1 MALNAVPE
9 TATSVVVRRIGEPV
23 QSDTELLTRLR
34 RAGIGPGT
42 AVRVSRAGGRIQIGT
57 GQHRIEIGGTA
68 AAHIFVTAG
77 HETRGSHRRCRVT
90 AGRWSSGEPIFT
102 EDVEGSARPAAY
114 YLAESRDGLYLP
126 YVVRTPAD
134 EGRFPFVFL
143 AYGNGG
149 GGIGWLRQ
157 WVHTRPYIME
167 RLLAAGYAC
176 GWGRYRTEVNLG
188 FNRGG
193 PLMVDGRQGME
204 VMNRSPLE
212 FEDELAILEQVRHH
226 PQVDAGHLGH
236 VGVSH
241 AGEMLFKLAFRYPG
255 VLRAGVASEPANHEF
270 LDLRLGDAAP
280 VNPETGLRD
289 IEEMQ
294 LQDPA
299 WVRARTNLPL
309 ARERIAPIDLP
320 ILVMGRDTDH
330 LQGVF
335 RLSYELLDEGG
346 KDAGWVSWD
355 HPLHGYLFPSADEG
369 PASPDPTQVRAIDG
383 VIAFLDRYL
392 KPGG

>member
-1 MALNAVPE
+1 VLVEEVA
-9 TATSVVVRRIGEPV
+9 G
-23 QSDTELLTRLR
+23 SD
-34 RAGIGPGT
+34 
-42 AVRVSRAGGRIQIGT
+42 
-57 GQHRIEIGGTA
+57 
-68 AAHIFVTAG
+68 
-77 HETRGSHRRCRVT
+77 
-90 AGRWSSGEPIFT
+90 
-102 EDVEGSARPAAY
+102 RPAAY
-114 YLAESRDGLYLP
+114 FLAESRDGLYVP
-126 YVVRTPAD
+126 YVLRTPAD

-149 GGIGWLRQ
+149 GGIGWLRE

-176 GWGRYRTEVNLG
+176 GWGRYRTEVELG

-193 PLMVDGRQGME
+193 PLVTAGRQGME

-212 FEDELAILEQVRHH
+212 FEDEVAILGHVRRH

-241 AGEMLFKLAFRYPG
+241 AGEMLFKLACRYPG
-255 VLRAGVASEPANHEF
+255 LLQAGVASEPANHEF
-270 LDLRLGDAAP
+270 LGLRLDDAAP
-280 VNPETGLRD
+280 ADPQTGLRD

-299 WVRARTNLPL
+299 WVRARTSAAL
-309 ARERIAPIDLP
+309 ARERIAPIDVP
-320 ILVMGRDTDH
+320 ILVMGRDGDH

-335 RLSYELLDEGG
+335 RVSYELLGEGG
-346 KDAGWVSWD
+346 KDAAWVSWD
-355 HPLHGYLFPSADEG
+355 HPLHGYLFPLAGGGAAG
-369 PASPDPTQVRAIDG
+369 PDQVQVRAVDG